1 MISLE
6 TLSKKLEDAL
16 NDGVADSG
24 LNGLI
29 KNTTF
34 TFKIHVDTA
43 EKTPAVRK
51 EGTNSVEY
59 TIDGIFRQTSYE
71 SSGTSQDLFTATTG
85 VSVELLIPFANVR
98 NVKKTD
104 RRESKIIECVRNL
117 TDNAFHLTE
126 ATVMQDD
133 SGKRYFV
140 TTNYELVSGG
150 QRDLREVVGDSYTMT
165 FFIEYTFT
173 AQGFS
178 SDDLEIGLLYVD
190 SEDNQGGVTYR
201 EIPLRLPSY
210 TIGRKTIQNGNML
223 LNGNDDGISRAVV
236 DGTALVISFNRVAQ
250 YKFEGGTG
258 RNFENFLDEYL
269 FNGKVEPLHIRIR
282 KKNILGN
289 NDVYDYTMI
298 FSEGSL
304 TGENGLAASNAISLV
319 EYFDIEANAE

>member
-6 TLSKKLEDAL
+6 TLAKKLEDAL
-16 NDGVADSG
+16 NDGIADSG

-71 SSGTSQDLFTATTG
+71 SSGTTQDLFTATTG

-133 SGKRYFV
+133 AEKSYFV

-165 FFIEYTFT
+165 FFVEYTFT
-173 AQGFS
+173 AGGFP
-178 SDDLEIGLLYVD
+178 SDDLEIRVKKRGD
-190 SEDNQGGVTYR
+190 R
-201 EIPLRLPSY
+201 ETAITLSLPSY

-223 LNGNDDGISRAVV
+223 LNGNDDGVSRAVV

-250 YKFEGGTG
+250 SSYFDAL
-258 RNFENFLDEYL
+258 LDRYL
-269 FNGKVEPLHIRIR
+269 LDGKVEPLDVTI
-282 KKNILGN
+282 KKGEYTYPGSG
-289 NDVYDYTMI
+289 VFTMI

-304 TGENGLAASNAISLV
+304 AGENGLAASNAISLV
-319 EYFDIEANAE
+319 EYFDIEASAK

>member
-6 TLSKKLEDAL
+6 TLAKKLEDAL
-16 NDGVADSG
+16 NDGIADSG

-71 SSGTSQDLFTATTG
+71 SSGTSQDLFTATMG

-98 NVKKTD
+98 NLTKPD
-104 RRESKIIECVRNL
+104 RRESKIIECVRRL

-126 ATVMQDD
+126 ATVMQDAHAD
-133 SGKRYFV
+133 SKSTADSYFV
-140 TTNYELVSGG
+140 TTNYELVDSG
-150 QRDLREVVGDSYTMT
+150 QRDTREVVGDSYTMT
-165 FFIEYTFT
+165 FFVDYTFT
-173 AQGFS
+173 ANGFP
-178 SDDLEIGLLYVD
+178 SDDLKISVK
-190 SEDNQGGVTYR
+190 R
-201 EIPLRLPSY
+201 ETDEGDAITLSLPSY

-223 LNGNDDGISRAVV
+223 LTGNDDGVSRAVV

-250 YKFEGGTG
+250 SSGFDDL
-258 RNFENFLDEYL
+258 LDEYL
-269 FNGKVEPLHIRIR
+269 LGGKVIPLTVTVT
-282 KKNILGN
+282 KGES
-289 NDVYDYTMI
+289 DYEYTMV

-304 TGENGLAASNAISLV
+304 AGENGLAASNAISLV
-319 EYFDIEANAE
+319 EYFDIEANAK